1 MTQYSQVNLF
11 IDKLQN
17 KAISGEPVNLYELQ
31 REAGY
36 THYSAKS
43 YKGINNETYKQ
54 RMKPFISQLK
64 AERERILKA
73 MQGKDLEHEQYKDLD
88 RALQNQTK
96 VIQLLGGQATE
107 NIEYRIKRG
116 STVYDVEP
124 EESTESIDSTEQNSI
139 EEPNKAL
146 EKSTDTKTTTDT
158 NIGGN
163 TSKTA
168 NKSVTEHIIL
178 NKETENSL

>member
-11 IDKLQN
+11 IDKLQS

-36 THYSAKS
+36 SHYSAKS

-73 MQGKDLEHEQYKDLD
+73 MRGKDLENEQYKDLD

-116 STVYDVEP
+116 ETIYDVEP
-124 EESTESIDSTEQNSI
+124 SEPTKSIDSSTEENSI
-139 EEPNKAL
+139 ETG
-146 EKSTDTKTTTDT
+146 TDTQTHL
-158 NIGGN
+158 N
-163 TSKTA
+163 TANTG
-168 NKSVTEHIIL
+168 NKSVTEDIIL
-178 NKETENSL
+178 TEDTQLQDTQ